1 MKTASVNSPETNI
14 SIQHT
19 APEKII
25 AVWLFVLCGMV
36 FFMVILGGLTRLTH
50 SGLSMVSWRP
60 ITGWLPPIGVQEWQS
75 VFELYKETPEFK
87 KINDG
92 MTIDGFKSIFWLEYG
107 HRLWGRIIG
116 IVFIFPF
123 LFFLFKGWIRRG
135 LAPRLIIILIMGG
148 FQGVLGWYMVKSGL
162 IDNPDVSQYRLVA
175 HLSAAIIIYGFMFW
189 VAMSLVRVRHEVLPD
204 FSIKLLFA
212 SIFVTCWIF
221 ATIISGG
228 FVAGLDAGL
237 IYNTFPLMDG
247 QFIPDGLWNMQ
258 PWHKN
263 LFENVTTVQFNHR
276 VFAEVSLLLIIGL
289 WWYVRRS
296 NVSRLVLRPFQA
308 MLIMVFIQVTLGIL
322 TLMFVVPIFVAS
334 LHQLGALIL
343 FTFSLWGAHMLR
355 YRDE

>member
-19 APEKII
+19 DPEKII
-25 AVWLFVLCGMV
+25 AAWLFVLCGMV

-60 ITGWLPPIGVQEWQS
+60 VTGWLPPIGVQEWQS
-75 VFELYKETPEFK
+75 VFDLYKETPEFK

-92 MTIDGFKSIFWLEYG
+92 MTIDGFKSIFWLEYS

-247 QFIPDGLWNMQ
+247 QFIPDGLWNTQ

>member
-1 MKTASVNSPETNI
+1 
-14 SIQHT
+14 
-19 APEKII
+19 
-25 AVWLFVLCGMV
+25 
-36 FFMVILGGLTRLTH
+36 
-50 SGLSMVSWRP
+50 
-60 ITGWLPPIGVQEWQS
+60 
-75 VFELYKETPEFK
+75 
-87 KINDG
+87 
-92 MTIDGFKSIFWLEYG
+92 
-107 HRLWGRIIG
+107 
-116 IVFIFPF
+116 
-123 LFFLFKGWIRRG
+123 
-135 LAPRLIIILIMGG
+135 
-148 FQGVLGWYMVKSGL
+148 
-162 IDNPDVSQYRLVA
+162 
-175 HLSAAIIIYGFMFW
+175 MFW

>member
-75 VFELYKETPEFK
+75 VFDLYKETPEFK

-92 MTIDGFKSIFWLEYG
+92 MTIDGFKSIFWLEYS

-123 LFFLFKGWIRRG
+123 LFFLFKGRIRRG